1 MTSSSAR
8 AEASRRN
15 GARSRGPVTAA
26 GKARSVRD
34 AAKHRLRTRHVL
46 PTDENAREFAA
57 LARRATAVAG
67 TPLCRRPAEPFRRY
81 RRRYQTNPRRSVT
94 TTAYPDP
101 AVPHRPAARHRLR
114 CRGW

>member
-1 MTSSSAR
+1 
-8 AEASRRN
+8 
-15 GARSRGPVTAA
+15 VTAA

-67 TPLCRRPAEPFRRY
+67 HAALPPPGRVVPAVPPPLPNEPEKIM
-81 RRRYQTNPRRSVT
+81 
-94 TTAYPDP
+94 AYPDP